1 MKKLSSI
8 LFFCLILFSF
18 SLNAQN
24 KNYPIKI
31 VNGVEYHVYSVETSE
46 GLFAIARKFNVT
58 KSEIE
63 KANPQIK
70 SGIKPG
76 QQLLI
81 PVPLSPSKQIVQ
93 KSSVTEPTVELIQH
107 KVENKQ
113 TLFAISRKYNVSQ
126 EQLKKYNPSITSGLI
141 EGAVLKIPVPTKL
154 KEQIETS
161 PKTRT
166 PELSTNKPVS
176 APAQNK
182 ILIHKVLAGETL
194 FSISKK
200 YAITVEELIKQN
212 PTSASKL
219 SVGSELKITTST
231 HLPTVSVPEKE
242 SVNSAPASNFEI
254 KSLLDKASLSKWK
267 SKKSIKI
274 GFLLPFML
282 DKSKNESNVDRF
294 VEFYSGALL
303 AIDGWKKK
311 GISFE
316 IYTYDTDNSED
327 KMTEVLQNSELK
339 TMDLLIGPA
348 FSNQVSLVA
357 DFANENQINTLIP
370 FTSKVNEID
379 SNPFL
384 FQFNPGLDV
393 EMPFIADMLHRIKDA
408 TIIFAEMEGI
418 SSSDEGN
425 IKFEAL
431 KAAFRKS
438 KKNFVSKILTTPV
451 GSDFTSELSKSSKN
465 IVIFNSDKYSL
476 VSPYL
481 ITLRSQINSY
491 DIVLLGQYSWRNQNI
506 QLPTVN
512 YVAPFIFSI
521 NNAALIDFNEL
532 YVTSFDK
539 DVSKNTS
546 PRYDLLGYDL
556 SNYFITLI
564 NRFGT
569 KFGDKVGS
577 FNFINGVQSQPHFER
592 TSTGSGF
599 VNKKLYLG
607 EDTTLPTQAN

>member
-8 LFFCLILFSF
+8 LFFGLILFSF

-31 VNGVEYHVYSVETSE
+31 VNGVEYLVYSVETSE

-58 KSEIE
+58 KSDLE

-81 PVPLSPSKQIVQ
+81 PAPLSPSKPIVQ
-93 KSSVTEPTVELIQH
+93 KSSVTVPTVEFIQH

-113 TLFAISRKYNVSQ
+113 TLFAICRKYNVSQ
-126 EQLKKYNPSITSGLI
+126 EQLKKYNPAITSGLI
-141 EGAVLKIPVPTKL
+141 EGAILKIPVPTKL

-166 PELSTNKPVS
+166 PELTTNKPVS
-176 APAQNK
+176 VPAQNK
-182 ILIHKVLAGETL
+182 FLIHKVLAGETL

-219 SVGSELKITTST
+219 SVGTELKIATST
-231 HLPTVSVPEKE
+231 HLPTVSIPEKE
-242 SVNSAPASNFEI
+242 SVNSAPASSFEI

-282 DKSKNESNVDRF
+282 DKSKNESNADRF

-357 DFANENQINTLIP
+357 DFAKENQINTLIP

-384 FQFNPGLDV
+384 FQFNPGIDV
-393 EMPFIADMLHRIKDA
+393 EIPFTADRLYKTNDA
-408 TIIFAEMEGI
+408 TIIFAEIEGVTG
-418 SSSDEGN
+418 SDEGN

-431 KAAFRKS
+431 KTALRKS
-438 KKNFVSKILTTPV
+438 KKTFVSKILTTPV
-451 GSDFTSELSKSSKN
+451 GSDFTSELSKNSKN

-481 ITLRSQINSY
+481 SALRSQINSY

-512 YVAPFIFSI
+512 YVAPFISSI
-521 NNAALIDFNEL
+521 NNATLTDFNEL
-532 YVTSFDK
+532 YVRSFDK
-539 DVSKNTS
+539 DVTINIS

-564 NRFGT
+564 NRYGT

-592 TSTGSGF
+592 TSTNSGF
-599 VNKKLYLG
+599 VNQKLYLG
-607 EDTTLPTQAN
+607 EDTTLPIQAN